1 MKQAVTD
8 EMTRNSILTRRVSSL
23 GFEENDRL
31 REATE
36 RNQAE
41 RDARSNIDTDVIDVY
56 PPGLLSDLKTMK
68 AEIDLQFA
76 KLMADPYQAPE
87 IVDDFKSTIIRLYAL
102 LIENDIPIQDPKRKK
117 SLDEVITEG
126 LAELGGLLGAKGA
139 IGAIK
144 AKRAFR
150 ERFDEMRQSA
160 DFEIFQDPETGDYYF
175 IDPET
180 GDEVDCDRDG
190 NPLWEDN

>member
-1 MKQAVTD
+1 M
-8 EMTRNSILTRRVSSL
+8 

-36 RNQAE
+36 RSQAE
-41 RDARSNIDTDVIDVY
+41 RDARSNVDKDAIDVY

-87 IVDDFKSTIIRLYAL
+87 IVDDFKSTMIRLYAV

-117 SLDEVITEG
+117 SIDEVITEG

-144 AKRAFR
+144 AKKAFR
-150 ERFDEMRQSA
+150 DRFDEMRQSE

-175 IDPET
+175 IDSDT